1 MKFYQCKDCGSIV
14 ILGEPNVC
22 CINGWEELLPNTT
35 DAAGEKHVPVIDTDG
50 KRIRDV
56 VREMKQS
63 ISALKVQGNN

>member
-35 DAAGEKHVPVIDTDG
+35 DAAGEKHVPSL
-50 KRIRDV
+50 IRTE
-56 VREMKQS
+56 RP
-63 ISALKVQGNN
+63 